1 MKRVLAFLFVLLFC
15 LTLCV
20 PFVSALEIPN
30 VTDMA
35 GVLSQEQL
43 EELWDS
49 IFTLHN
55 EYDMTILAV
64 IDEDFYS
71 HDVGSSAEDWYEDY
85 GHGYGNGS
93 GTDGILFY
101 ICVNE
106 REYYFYPHGFGT
118 TAFNDDA
125 IEYLKREVEPH
136 LKDGNYYEAI
146 KTYARLSDELIS
158 MAKEGNPYHETDWG
172 YVAVVIGCAVGI
184 PLVLAFIMMMVQ
196 LSKMNTAVSND
207 YAQNYIKPGSYH
219 LDMARDIFLYSHVTR
234 VKKETSSNSSS
245 HTSSSGRTHGG
256 GGGSF

>member
-1 MKRVLAFLFVLLFC
+1 MKRVLSALFVLLFC
-15 LTLCV
+15 LTLSM
-20 PFVSALEIPN
+20 PSVSALEIPN

-64 IDEDFYS
+64 IEEDFYS
-71 HDVGSSAEDWYEDY
+71 YDVESSAEDWYAEY

-106 REYYFYPHGFGT
+106 REYCFYPHGFGN

-125 IEYLKREVEPH
+125 IAYLKREVEPH

-146 KTYARLSDELIS
+146 KTYIRLADELIG
-158 MAKEGNPYHETDWG
+158 MAKDGNPYKETDWG
-172 YVAVVIGCAVGI
+172 YVAIVIGCAV
-184 PLVLAFIMMMVQ
+184 VLPFLIAYILMKMK
-196 LSKMNTAVSND
+196 LAKMNTAVDND
-207 YAQNYIKPGSYH
+207 YAANYEKPGSYH
-219 LDMARDIFLYSHVTR
+219 LDMAQDIFLYSRITK
-234 VKKETSSNSSS
+234 VKKATTNTSG
-245 HTSSSGRTHGG
+245 SSGGSRSSRS
-256 GGGSF
+256 GSF

>member
-1 MKRVLAFLFVLLFC
+1 MKRVLSVLFVLLFC

-30 VTDMA
+30 VTDTA
-35 GVLSQEQL
+35 GVLTIEQEG
-43 EELWDS
+43 ELCEAL
-49 IFTLHN
+49 FTLQN
-55 EYDMTILAV
+55 KYDMTILAM

-71 HDVGSSAEDWYEDY
+71 HDVGSSAEDWYADY

-93 GTDGILFY
+93 GSDGILFY
-101 ICVNE
+101 ISVNG

-146 KTYARLSDELIS
+146 KTYVRLSDELIS

-172 YVAVVIGCAVGI
+172 YVAAVIGCAIGI
-184 PLVLAFIMMMVQ
+184 PLILAFVMMKVQ
-196 LSKMNTAVSND
+196 LSKMNTAVVND
-207 YAQNYIKPGSYH
+207 YAANYEKPGSYH
-219 LDMARDIFLYSHVTR
+219 LDMARDIFLYSRITKI
-234 VKKETSSNSSS
+234 KKANTSSGPG
-245 HTSSSGRTHGG
+245 SSSGGGRAG

>member
-1 MKRVLAFLFVLLFC
+1 MKRVFAFLFVLLFC

-30 VTDMA
+30 VTDTA
-35 GVLSQEQL
+35 GVLSVAQEG
-43 EELWDS
+43 ELCEAL
-49 IFTLHN
+49 FTLQN
-55 EYDMTILAV
+55 KYDMTVLAV

-172 YVAVVIGCAVGI
+172 YVAAVIGCAIGI
-184 PLVLAFIMMMVQ
+184 PLILAFVMMKIQ
-196 LSKMNTAVSND
+196 LSKMNTAVAND
-207 YAQNYIKPGSYH
+207 YAANYEKPGSYH
-219 LDMARDIFLYSHVTR
+219 LDMARDIFLYSRITKI
-234 VKKETSSNSSS
+234 KKENTSSGSG
-245 HTSSSGRTHGG
+245 SSSGGGRAG

>member
-1 MKRVLAFLFVLLFC
+1 MKRVLSALFVLFFC
-15 LTLCV
+15 LTLSM
-20 PFVSALEIPN
+20 PSVSALEIPK

-49 IFTLHN
+49 LFTLQD

-64 IDEDFYS
+64 IEEDFYS
-71 HDVGSSAEDWYEDY
+71 YDVESSAEDWYAEY

-106 REYYFYPHGFGT
+106 REYCFYPHGFGN

-125 IEYLKREVEPH
+125 IAYLKREVEPH

-146 KTYARLSDELIS
+146 KTYIRLADELIG
-158 MAKEGNPYHETDWG
+158 MAKDGHPYKETDWG
-172 YVAVVIGCAVGI
+172 YVAIVIGCAV
-184 PLVLAFIMMMVQ
+184 VLPFLIAYILMKMK
-196 LSKMNTAVSND
+196 LAKMNTAVVND
-207 YAQNYIKPGSYH
+207 YAANYEKPGSYH
-219 LDMARDIFLYSHVTR
+219 LDMAQDIFLYSRITK
-234 VKKETSSNSSS
+234 VKKETTN
-245 HTSSSGRTHGG
+245 TSGSSGGSRSSRS
-256 GGGSF
+256 GSF